1 MSMFTSHLL
10 CVCAG
15 IILCQ
20 CSGGGKKPAKKDT
33 SGMSLAQRSMLK
45 PDENQRSRYEKYI
58 TNPHS
63 KGNAGA
69 WFQDKKHHSSSF
81 NGGNSYAGQKQ
92 FKTSQSWLG
101 RSKASGVDMTYSLG
115 DKQASGVD
123 GKFKTSRS
131 RFDGRQ
137 AGENG
142 SAFSDADSVFKT
154 DSALPR
160 SQRTARKPLIIE
172 NYNDKSGKP
181 GAYTED
187 EVKKLL
193 NRN

>member
-1 MSMFTSHLL
+1 MFTSHLP
-10 CVCAG
+10 CVCAV

-20 CSGGGKKPAKKDT
+20 CSGGVKKPAKKDT

-45 PDENQRSRYEKYI
+45 PDENQRSQFEKFI
-58 TNPHS
+58 TNPSS
-63 KGNAGA
+63 KGNAGSY
-69 WFQDKKHHSSSF
+69 FQKQRHHSKNF
-81 NGGNSYAGQKQ
+81 NSGNSYAGQKQ
-92 FKTSQSWLG
+92 FKTDQSWFG
-101 RSKASGVDMTYSLG
+101 RSKNKSADMTYSLG
-115 DKQASGVD
+115 DKQAAGVD
-123 GKFKTSRS
+123 GKFKTNRS
-131 RFDGRQ
+131 RLGDKQ

-142 SAFSDADSVFKT
+142 SIFSDADSVFKT

-172 NYNDKSGKP
+172 NYNDKGGKP